1 MCSAIETPVGEP
13 WPDVHC
19 ACESVYERI
28 VNSRDTR
35 NFVDSVW
42 DSEIVPALED
52 YIRIPNKSP
61 AFDPDWERRGHMV
74 EAVEQLRR
82 WAESFPIERAAIDVV
97 TLPGRTPTLIIDIAG
112 DAPGNVLWYGHYDK
126 QPEFTGWDEG
136 LDPWTPVIRDGRLY
150 GRGGA
155 DDGYAMFASLTA
167 IAAAQ
172 RQGLPHARSIILIE
186 GCEES
191 GSFDLPFYMEALSDR
206 IGTPDL
212 VICLDAECGD
222 YDRLWVTTSLR
233 GMLSGTLTV
242 SVLAEGVHSGAAGGI
257 VPSSF
262 RLLRQVIERVEDAA
276 TGAIPNLEVDI
287 PEQVHHQAEQV
298 AETLG
303 PTVIER
309 FPWVADSRPDT
320 PLANLVLTNTWGP
333 SLGVVGL
340 GGAPGINDAGNT
352 LRPLTSAKL
361 AFRLPPSLDAEAAA
375 ARIKGLLERDPPPG
389 AVVRFEL
396 DPAHTGWHAP
406 PTAAWLK
413 KSADNASREFF
424 GQPALTMGTGG
435 TIPFM
440 KMLGDTY
447 PDVQFVVTG
456 LLGPGSNAHGPN
468 EFLDIATGKRVTACM
483 AKILVDHAG
492 RNGRT

>member
-1 MCSAIETPVGEP
+1 MNTEET
-13 WPDVHC
+13 H
-19 ACESVYERI
+19 S
-28 VNSRDTR
+28 
-35 NFVDSVW
+35 FVESVW
-42 DSEIVPALED
+42 DEDIVPTLED

-61 AFDPDWERRGHMV
+61 AFDADWERRGHMV
-74 EAVEQLRR
+74 EAVEHLRR
-82 WAESFPIERAAIDVV
+82 WVESFPIERAEIDVV
-97 TLPGRTPTLIIDIAG
+97 TLPGRTPTLVVDIEG
-112 DAPGNVLWYGHYDK
+112 DAPGNILWYGHYDK

-136 LDPWTPVIRDGRLY
+136 LSPWTPVIRNGRLY

-155 DDGYAMFASLTA
+155 DDGYAVFASLTA

-172 RQGLPHARSIILIE
+172 RQGLPHARSIVLIE

-191 GSFDLPFYMEALSDR
+191 GSFDLPFYMEALADK

-242 SVLAEGVHSGAAGGI
+242 SVLTEGVHSGAAGGI

-262 RLLRQVIERVEDAA
+262 RALRQVMERVENAA
-276 TGAIPNLEVDI
+276 TGAIPELEVEI
-287 PEQVHHQAEQV
+287 PKDVRRQAEQV
-298 AETLG
+298 AQTLG
-303 PTVIER
+303 SGVVER
-309 FPWVADSRPDT
+309 FPWATDSRPRA
-320 PLANLVLTNTWGP
+320 PLADVVAANTWGP

-340 GGAPGINDAGNT
+340 GGAPGISDAGNT
-352 LRPLTSAKL
+352 LRPSTSAKL
-361 AFRLPPSLDAEAAA
+361 VFRLPPSLDAESAAP
-375 ARIKGLLERDPPPG
+375 RIKALLERDPPAG
-389 AVVRFEL
+389 AAVRFEL

-406 PTAAWLK
+406 PTAEWLK
-413 KSADNASREFF
+413 KSADDASRAFF

-440 KMLGDTY
+440 KMLGDRY
-447 PDVQFVVTG
+447 PEVQFVVTG

-483 AKILVDHAG
+483 AKILVDHAS
-492 RNGRT
+492 RRV

>member
-1 MCSAIETPVGEP
+1 MNTQENTQ
-13 WPDVHC
+13 
-19 ACESVYERI
+19 
-28 VNSRDTR
+28 DTR
-35 NFVDSVW
+35 SFVASVW
-42 DSEIVPALED
+42 DEEIVPALED

-61 AFDPDWERRGHMV
+61 AFDPDWESHGHMV

-82 WAESFPIERAAIDVV
+82 WVEAFPVEGAEVDVV
-97 TLPGRTPTLIIDIAG
+97 TLPGRTPTLLVVIDG
-112 DAPGNVLWYGHYDK
+112 NAPGNILWYGHYDK

-136 LDPWTPVIRDGRLY
+136 LDPWTPVIRNGRLY

-155 DDGYAMFASLTA
+155 DDGYAVFASLTA

-172 RQGLPHARSIILIE
+172 RQGIPHARCCVLIE

-191 GSFDLPFYMEALSDR
+191 GSFDLPFYMQALSDK

-212 VICLDAECGD
+212 VICLDAECGS

-233 GMLSGTLTV
+233 GMLAGTLTV
-242 SVLAEGVHSGAAGGI
+242 EMLTEGVHSGAAGGI

-262 RLLRQVIERVEDAA
+262 RVLRHVIERVEHAA
-276 TGAIPNLEVDI
+276 TGAIAELEVEI
-287 PEQVHHQAEQV
+287 PEDVRRQAEQV
-298 AETLG
+298 AGTLG

-309 FPWVADSRPDT
+309 FPWASGSRPDT
-320 PLANLVLTNTWGP
+320 PLADLVAANTWGP

-340 GGAPGINDAGNT
+340 GGAPGISDAGNT
-352 LRPLTSAKL
+352 LRPFTSAKL
-361 AFRLPPSLDAEAAA
+361 VFRLPPSLDAQAAA
-375 ARIKGLLERDPPPG
+375 QRIKSVLERDPPPG
-389 AVVRFEL
+389 AAVRFEME
-396 DPAHTGWHAP
+396 PAHSGWHAP
-406 PTAAWLK
+406 PTAAWLQI
-413 KSADNASREFF
+413 SADDASRDFF
-424 GQPALTMGTGG
+424 GRPAMTMGTGG

-440 KMLGDTY
+440 KMLGDRY

-483 AKILVDHAG
+483 AKILIDHA
-492 RNGRT
+492 NRTRGSG

>member
-1 MCSAIETPVGEP
+1 MNTQENTQ
-13 WPDVHC
+13 
-19 ACESVYERI
+19 
-28 VNSRDTR
+28 DTR
-35 NFVDSVW
+35 SFVASVW
-42 DSEIVPALED
+42 DEEIVPALED

-61 AFDPDWERRGHMV
+61 AFDPDWESHGHMV

-82 WAESFPIERAAIDVV
+82 WVESFPIERAQVEVV
-97 TLPGRTPTLIIDIAG
+97 TLPGRTPTLLVDVEG
-112 DAPGNVLWYGHYDK
+112 NAPGNILWYGHYDK
-126 QPEFTGWDEG
+126 QPEFTGWEEG
-136 LDPWTPVIRDGRLY
+136 LSPWTPVNRNGRLY

-155 DDGYAMFASLTA
+155 DDGYAVFASLTA

-172 RQGLPHARSIILIE
+172 RQGLPHARCFVLIE

-242 SVLAEGVHSGAAGGI
+242 SVLTEGVHSGAAGGI

-262 RLLRQVIERVEDAA
+262 RLLRYVIERVEHAE
-276 TGAIPNLEVDI
+276 TGTIAELDVEVPDH
-287 PEQVHHQAEQV
+287 VRRQAEQV
-298 AETLG
+298 AGTLG
-303 PTVIER
+303 AGVIER
-309 FPWVADSRPDT
+309 FPWATHSRPDMS
-320 PLANLVLTNTWGP
+320 LADLVLANTWGP

-340 GGAPGINDAGNT
+340 GGAPGISDAGNT
-352 LRPLTSAKL
+352 LRPDTSAKL
-361 AFRLPPSLDAEAAA
+361 VFRLPPSLDAQAAGQ
-375 ARIKGLLERDPPPG
+375 RIKVLLERDPPPG
-389 AVVRFEL
+389 ATVRFEL
-396 DPAHTGWHAP
+396 DPPHTGWYAP
-406 PTAAWLK
+406 PTADWLEV
-413 KSADNASREFF
+413 SAEDASQAFF
-424 GQPALTMGTGG
+424 AKPALTMGTGG

-440 KMLGDTY
+440 KMLGDRY

-483 AKILVDHAG
+483 AKILIDHA
-492 RNGRT
+492 NRTRGSG

>member
-1 MCSAIETPVGEP
+1 MCSATGPPVGEP
-13 WPDVHC
+13 SPDVHFGC
-19 ACESVYERI
+19 DQVIGTPLNTE
-28 VNSRDTR
+28 DTR
-35 NFVDSVW
+35 EFVEMVW
-42 DSEIVPALED
+42 DDEIIPALED

-61 AFDPDWERRGHMV
+61 AFDPDWEGRGHMAD
-74 EAVEQLRR
+74 AVEQLRQ
-82 WAESFPIERAAIDVV
+82 WAESFPIERAMVEVV
-97 TLPGRTPTLIIDIAG
+97 TLPGRTPTLVVDIEG
-112 DAPGNVLWYGHYDK
+112 DAPGNILWYGHYDK

-136 LDPWTPVIRDGRLY
+136 LSPWTPVIRNGRLY

-155 DDGYAMFASLTA
+155 DDGYAMFGSLTA

-172 RQGLPHARSIILIE
+172 RQGIPHARSIVLVE

-222 YDRLWVTTSLR
+222 YDRLWATTSLR

-242 SVLAEGVHSGAAGGI
+242 SVLSEGVHSGAAGGI

-262 RLLRQVIERVEDAA
+262 RLLRHVIERVEDSS
-276 TGAIPNLEVDI
+276 TGTIPELEVEVPADA
-287 PEQVHHQAEQV
+287 HRQAEQV
-298 AETLG
+298 ARTLG
-303 PTVIER
+303 AGVVER
-309 FPWVADSRPDT
+309 FPWTAASRPD
-320 PLANLVLTNTWGP
+320 PALADLVAANTWGP

-340 GGAPGINDAGNT
+340 GGAPGISDAGNT
-352 LRPLTSAKL
+352 LRPFTSAKL
-361 AFRLPPSLDAEAAA
+361 VFRLPPSLDAESASQ
-375 ARIKGLLERDPPPG
+375 RIKALLENDPPPG
-389 AVVRFEL
+389 AEVRFEL

-406 PTAAWLK
+406 PTAAWLRE
-413 KSADNASREFF
+413 SVDNASRDFF

-440 KMLGDTY
+440 KMLGDRY

-456 LLGPGSNAHGPN
+456 VLGPGSNAHGPN

-483 AKILVDHAG
+483 ARILADHAS
-492 RNGRT
+492 R